1 MKLMNSVSRT
11 VLASFLAGALTP
23 VAAFAATQVGVN
35 AAVRNH
41 VDMKTDADSALRPA
55 VVREPVHLGDVVVSG
70 DKSSLQMLM
79 LDHSVFTIGAN
90 ARITIDRFVYDPDK
104 GTTDIAASVAKGAFR
119 FMSGR
124 LTGNAGQSA
133 IHTPVA
139 TIGVRGT
146 IVEGVVGAD
155 ALDVLSQQPGAP
167 SYSGDPENVVLILL
181 DGPGRHGQGF
191 DTPGAIDVNGEGPSI
206 PIDHAGEAIVFMPG
220 QPVFGPFDL
229 SDAAY
234 ERLQALLAEGPG
246 DGGHEGPDITGS
258 VAVGSGDIDN
268 QGSVDSGID
277 DTKNPDQAPTD
288 LPGIG
293 DGGEGGGDFGGGDFT
308 NDY

>member
-11 VLASFLAGALTP
+11 VLASFLAGALMP

-41 VDMKTDADSALRPA
+41 VDMKTDADAALRPA
-55 VVREPVHLGDVVVSG
+55 LVREPVHLGDLVVSG
-70 DKSSLQMLM
+70 DKSSLQMLL

-90 ARITIDRFVYDPDK
+90 ASITIDRFVYDPDK

-133 IHTPVA
+133 IKTPVA

-146 IVEGVVGAD
+146 IVEGVVGPD
-155 ALDVLSQQPGAP
+155 ALNVLAGQPGAP
-167 SYSGDPENVVLILL
+167 QFTGDPNNIVLVLL

-191 DTPGAIDVNGEGPSI
+191 DKPGAIDVSGEGGPI
-206 PIDHAGEAIVFMPG
+206 PIEHAGMAIVIMPG
-220 QPVFGPFDL
+220 QPIWGPFDL
-229 SDAAY
+229 SDDAY
-234 ERLQALLAEGPG
+234 QRLQALLAEPPG
-246 DGGHEGPDITGS
+246 GEGNPDQPSIGGS
-258 VAVGSGDIDN
+258 VAVQSSDIDD
-268 QGSVDSGID
+268 QGSNDTGTGTVDQEQPPTGSLPFPSVNEDSGPPID
-277 DTKNPDQAPTD
+277 
-288 LPGIG
+288 G
-293 DGGEGGGDFGGGDFT
+293 GGGD
-308 NDY
+308 Y

>member
-11 VLASFLAGALTP
+11 VLASFLAGALMP

-35 AAVRNH
+35 AAVRNQ
-41 VDMKTDADSALRPA
+41 VEMKTESDAALRPA
-55 VVREPVHLGDVVVSG
+55 IVKEPVHLGDLVVSG
-70 DKSSLQMLM
+70 DKSSLQML
-79 LDHSVFTIGAN
+79 LIDHSVFTIGAN

-124 LTGNAGQSA
+124 LTGDAGKSA
-133 IHTPVA
+133 ITTPVA

-146 IVEGVVGAD
+146 IVEGAVGPD
-155 ALDVLSQQPGAP
+155 ALDVLSAQPGAP
-167 SYSGDPENVVLILL
+167 KYDGDPANAVLILL

-191 DTPGAIDVNGEGPSI
+191 DKPGAIDVNGQNDPI
-206 PIDHAGEAIVFMPG
+206 TIDHAGEAIAFLPG

-234 ERLQALLAEGPG
+234 ERLQALLTAAQGEGGSDVQVPG
-246 DGGHEGPDITGS
+246 S
-258 VAVGSGDIDN
+258 AAVNSGDIDK
-268 QGSVDSGID
+268 QGSD
-277 DTKNPDQAPTD
+277 DAGTQGDQDQPPAGSLPLPPSNDDEGPPGDYKN
-288 LPGIG
+288 
-293 DGGEGGGDFGGGDFT
+293 
-308 NDY
+308 Y